1 MVRKRMKVL
10 LSLIIGTTIVSLG
23 VSEIPKTNMEADY
36 EIISNLK
43 NFEFKQVQ
51 AKLDVEIQKI
61 KEAEAKRLEEEKRKK
76 ELEEQQ
82 RKQPHFNPYNVT
94 EPSNLSKEQLH
105 KMLEGT
111 ALVTVVDALYWYEQE
126 YGVNSIFITSI
137 IALESGWGES
147 SLSRTHNNLGGYK
160 SKDGGY
166 YTFADWGESVQ
177 ETFRLISEEY
187 TNENGLFYNG
197 KSVYDINIRYC
208 ELGSWSNK
216 VISIGNELLSKIN

>member
-10 LSLIIGTTIVSLG
+10 LGLIIGTTIVSLG

-61 KEAEAKRLEEEKRKK
+61 KEAEAKRLEEEKRKR

-94 EPSNLSKEQLH
+94 EPSNLSIH
-105 KMLEGT
+105 
-111 ALVTVVDALYWYEQE
+111 
-126 YGVNSIFITSI
+126 FIKNKS
-137 IALESGWGES
+137 ESG
-147 SLSRTHNNLGGYK
+147 
-160 SKDGGY
+160 
-166 YTFADWGESVQ
+166 V
-177 ETFRLISEEY
+177 
-187 TNENGLFYNG
+187 
-197 KSVYDINIRYC
+197 
-208 ELGSWSNK
+208 
-216 VISIGNELLSKIN
+216 